1 MLRLT
6 KMLHGTGNIVVL
18 DYGFFALQELVDMK
32 KKGVYEAALV
42 KEGIYR
48 PRYID
53 VEKSGITSQT
63 RILGIWIHFAVILTM
78 FLFISSL

>member
-1 MLRLT
+1 
-6 KMLHGTGNIVVL
+6 MLHGTGNIVVL
-18 DYGFFALQELVDMK
+18 DSGFFALQELVDMK

-42 KEGIYR
+42 KEGRYR
-48 PRYID
+48 PRYVD

-78 FLFISSL
+78 FLFISSP